1 MFCILEGLFLGTLR
15 PCYPVQHSR
24 HSGPCPELAPTIT
37 CIVFCH
43 HPSYHHIASIILHT
57 QRLYCLIFP
66 YLIHLICIQIYT
78 HALLHIIVVVKYRF
92 LVIFLV
98 FTVSICLPRPR
109 KTNSLDV
116 LPPQDIPDCRESIG
130 IVRLS
135 SLRHSPRHRLCRRLL
150 VRHEN

>member
-1 MFCILEGLFLGTLR
+1 MPR
-15 PCYPVQHSR
+15 
-24 HSGPCPELAPTIT
+24 T
-37 CIVFCH
+37 C
-43 HPSYHHIASIILHT
+43 SYHNLHCFLSLSLIPPSHLSFFIPSIFIASSSHT
-57 QRLYCLIFP
+57 SSTSF
-66 YLIHLICIQIYT
+66 HFICIQIYT